1 MLIASLSCVERA
13 ASQTFPSVY
22 GRIKRLKRGNLK
34 ETQDNEGPVM
44 IHVSGHITP
53 RIQPE
58 DAVTFLTPIKK
69 KNAYFRQS
77 CVKSGPDGEI
87 RYERHYFFVF
97 FVSSFA
103 FLPSRLGAGLEGVVL
118 SFLFLL
124 ARFF

>member
-69 KNAYFRQS
+69 KMLTFDRA
-77 CVKSGPDGEI
+77 
-87 RYERHYFFVF
+87 
-97 FVSSFA
+97 VSSLVPTGGSVTSA
-103 FLPSRLGAGLEGVVL
+103 II
-118 SFLFLL
+118 FLFSLSPRSL
-124 ARFF
+124 FFRVDWERA